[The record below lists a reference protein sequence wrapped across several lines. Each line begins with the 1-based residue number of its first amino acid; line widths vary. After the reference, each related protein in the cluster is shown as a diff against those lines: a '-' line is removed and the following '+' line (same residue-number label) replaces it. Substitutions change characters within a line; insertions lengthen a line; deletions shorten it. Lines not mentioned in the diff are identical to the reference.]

1 VYGRGREE
9 EPKGH
14 ICMYVVGQRSPSCSR
29 VAGLRRA
36 SAGSLIT
43 MVQLQIN
50 KVLIGRCS
58 YTSRALARAAV
69 APVCCRKLA
78 RVRRTWPPCGK
89 RNSNLGTRFCG
100 GESDHGG
107 HSRDEAPSDLLSL
120 LSLSL
125 SLFLVLYFELALF
138 GIWRNRA

>member
-125 SLFLVLYFELALF
+125 SLSRSLF
-138 GIWRNRA
+138 